1 MGAKASTANGDDS
14 GASHGDHRSFSSG
27 NGPDPVQTAS
37 NPGFSILRSLPSAVA
52 NDRQR
57 ARSLSGVPNGHDN
70 NSNSTSPRFDITD
83 VLEADSSSNDDQNLD
98 SPTVT
103 ANISLGRVYSAHS
116 LPAHIWPFNGI
127 KCPVCSKFV
136 LPDEIEVHLVMCL
149 TKPRLIY
156 NEDVLKDDKGE
167 CVICLEELIQ
177 GDTIARLPCLCV
189 YHKTCIDRWFE
200 VNRSCPEHPGD

>member
-27 NGPDPVQTAS
+27 NGPDSVQTAS

-57 ARSLSGVPNGHDN
+57 ARSLSGVPNGHD

-116 LPAHIWPFNGI
+116 LPAHIWPFNGMY
-127 KCPVCSKFV
+127 FF
-136 LPDEIEVHLVMCL
+136 LLFL
-149 TKPRLIY
+149 FY
-156 NEDVLKDDKGE
+156 ND
-167 CVICLEELIQ
+167 
-177 GDTIARLPCLCV
+177 
-189 YHKTCIDRWFE
+189 
-200 VNRSCPEHPGD
+200 

>member
-1 MGAKASTANGDDS
+1 MGAKASTANGDDNS
-14 GASHGDHRSFSSG
+14 TSHGDRSFSSG
-27 NGPDPVQTAS
+27 NGSDSVQTAG

-57 ARSLSGVPNGHDN
+57 ARSLSSVPDGHDD

-116 LPAHIWPFNGI
+116 LPAHIWSFNGM
-127 KCPVCSKFV
+127 FYYF
-136 LPDEIEVHLVMCL
+136 
-149 TKPRLIY
+149 Y
-156 NEDVLKDDKGE
+156 NL
-167 CVICLEELIQ
+167 LLNFNL
-177 GDTIARLPCLCV
+177 A
-189 YHKTCIDRWFE
+189 
-200 VNRSCPEHPGD
+200 

>member
-1 MGAKASTANGDDS
+1 MGAKASTANGDDG
-14 GASHGDHRSFSSG
+14 GAGHGDHRSFSSG
-27 NGPDPVQTAS
+27 NGSDSVQTAG

-116 LPAHIWPFNGI
+116 LPAHIWPFNGMY
-127 KCPVCSKFV
+127 VFF
-136 LPDEIEVHLVMCL
+136 
-149 TKPRLIY
+149 LIF
-156 NEDVLKDDKGE
+156 
-167 CVICLEELIQ
+167 
-177 GDTIARLPCLCV
+177 TM
-189 YHKTCIDRWFE
+189 IDIILM
-200 VNRSCPEHPGD
+200 NNTY

>member
-14 GASHGDHRSFSSG
+14 GTSHGDRSFASG
-27 NGPDPVQTAS
+27 NGSDSVHTAG

-57 ARSLSGVPNGHDN
+57 ARSLSSVPDGHDG
-70 NSNSTSPRFDITD
+70 NSNSASPRFDITD
-83 VLEADSSSNDDQNLD
+83 VLEADSSSNDDQILD

-177 GDTIARLPCLCV
+177 GDTIARLPCLCI
-189 YHKTCIDRWFE
+189 YHKTVDCY
-200 VNRSCPEHPGD
+200 N